1 MVAPWKKSYDKPR
14 QHIKKQTLHFSNKG
28 PYSQSYSFCSSHVW
42 MWGLDHK
49 EGWTLKNWCFRI
61 VVLENSWEFL
71 GQQGSS
77 QSILKELNPEYS
89 LEGLML
95 KLKLNLQCF
104 GHLMWRPDS
113 LEKTWMLGKIECRR
127 RRRWQGM
134 RWLDDVIDSMDMS
147 LSKLQK
153 IVKDRDA
160 WHAAVHGIA
169 KNQTQFSDWTK
180 DCGMVCLCVLCYM
193 SLLLCSITC

>member
-1 MVAPWKKSYDKPR
+1 
-14 QHIKKQTLHFSNKG
+14 
-28 PYSQSYSFCSSHVW
+28 
-42 MWGLDHK
+42 MWELDHK
-49 EGWTLKNWCFRI
+49 EGWTLKNWCFRS

-113 LEKTWMLGKIECRR
+113 LEKTCMLGKIECRR

-134 RWLDDVIDSMDMS
+134 RRLDDVIDSMDMS

-160 WHAAVHGIA
+160 WRAAVHGIA
-169 KNQTQFSDWTK
+169 KNQTQLSDWTK